1 MLNKKARE
9 QLRRLLPISMV
20 ATKQW
25 LLDQGLNL
33 HFVDNAVR
41 SRTLIPITTGVYT
54 LYEQPFAGRASSPP
68 YKEC

>member
-41 SRTLIPITTGVYT
+41 SRTLILLQRVFIRFTSS
-54 LYEQPFAGRASSPP
+54 PFAGRASSPP